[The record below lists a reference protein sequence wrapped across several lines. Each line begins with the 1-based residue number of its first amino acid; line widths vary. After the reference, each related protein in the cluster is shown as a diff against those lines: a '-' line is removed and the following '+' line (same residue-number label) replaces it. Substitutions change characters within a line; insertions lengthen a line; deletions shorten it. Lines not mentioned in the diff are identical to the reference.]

1 MLAAKPGAE
10 FDLTGQVAFVTGA
23 GRGLGRHI
31 ALALAR
37 YGADLVICSRT
48 LSELEEVAAEIEALG
63 SEALVQRADM
73 TLTSDIDNV
82 VAAAVQRFGRID
94 TLVNNAG
101 INIPQWA
108 EEVTEEAWD
117 RVLNINLKGLFFC
130 AQAVGKV
137 MIRQQRGKIINVS
150 SQAGSVG
157 LIKRA
162 AYCSSKGAVNQLTR
176 VLAVEWAKHN
186 INVNAIAPTFVE
198 TPMTKP
204 MFEDTEFRQYIFDN
218 ILFDRAAGDGVTDH
232 LGNLLEVR
240 FLHAEAGHFRDPH
253 PQGAGGG
260 EPLFFGGGLVIDDDV
275 VLFQPVRHFRSF

>member
-37 YGADLVICSRT
+37 YGANLVICSRT
-48 LSELEEVAAEIEALG
+48 LSELEEVAAETASLG
-63 SEALVQRADM
+63 REALVQRADM
-73 TLTSDIDNV
+73 TLTSDIENV

-94 TLVNNAG
+94 ILVNNAG

-176 VLAVEWAKHN
+176 VLAVEWAKHK

-204 MFEDTEFRQYIFDN
+204 MFEDTEFRKYIFEN
-218 ILFDRAAGDGVTDH
+218 ILFDRAAQ
-232 LGNLLEVR
+232 
-240 FLHAEAGHFRDPH
+240 PK
-253 PQGAGGG
+253 
-260 EPLFFGGGLVIDDDV
+260 DV
-275 VLFQPVRHFRSF
+275 VGAVIYLASPASDMVTGHILHIDGGWTAH